1 MMDIKTL
8 NDTQL
13 TALANLIKKEVG
25 DRFRTKHCD
34 GLFEFDGKPMPRTQ
48 AIEAFIEAKENKEKG
63 LEKALKKLSAK
74 DKAYLTHMGD
84 LHQYAIRTK
93 NDAGIK
99 RLHGL
104 MVEKLFEYHMADKA
118 DDIIEQFYSQ
128 TKIGGNF

>member
-1 MMDIKTL
+1 MMTDIKTL
-8 NDTQL
+8 SDTQL
-13 TALANLIKKEVG
+13 TAMGALIKKEVG
-25 DRFRTKHCD
+25 DRFRAKHCD

-48 AIEAFIEAKENKEKG
+48 AIEAFIEAKESKEKG

-99 RLHGL
+99 RLHDL
-104 MVEKLFEYHMADKA
+104 MVEKLFEYHMADKTEA
-118 DDIIEQFYSQ
+118 IIRKFYS
-128 TKIGGNF
+128 